1 MTGTQP
7 DQVQPEQPQPG
18 NGGSTDPRVMNPRG
32 TDARGTGPGT
42 ENSTQPLLP
51 EDVSKWSKADLVRAR
66 MENNPK
72 LLEAVI
78 YLSEKNPGSVPVA
91 QQLAD
96 LLKTPKPPETSGA
109 YPTPT
114 TYSSIPGL
122 IEATIFALGK
132 NGSQAARQTLMQVL
146 NGKFTTDD
154 DRTAVEAVLKTLI
167 QIPSAENDDILLKVL
182 LSPEE
187 IRPLTLTQQGS
198 FQPTELRSRALELIK
213 QSVSENLSIK
223 LAQESGAK
231 RYGAE
236 RSRGGVFIAG

>member
-1 MTGTQP
+1 MELDREP
-7 DQVQPEQPQPG
+7 KIRP
-18 NGGSTDPRVMNPRG
+18 
-32 TDARGTGPGT
+32 
-42 ENSTQPLLP
+42 QPLLP

-96 LLKTPKPPETSGA
+96 LLKTPKPPDTSGA

-122 IEATIFALGK
+122 TEATIFALGK
-132 NGSQAARQTLMQVL
+132 NGSQAARQTLIQVL

-198 FQPTELRSRALELIK
+198 FPAHRTAFASVGIDQTERIGKSFHKVGAK
-213 QSVSENLSIK
+213 
-223 LAQESGAK
+223 SGAK
-231 RYGAE
+231 RIGAE
-236 RSRGGVFIAG
+236 RSRGRVFIAG